1 MYRISNLNQ
10 LVLRHPR
17 CNAMMMSR
25 ETAGG
30 SFRLNAAEADFV
42 EVDYPV
48 QEEEFP
54 LSVVTLEVKAS
65 HDS

>member
-1 MYRISNLNQ
+1 
-10 LVLRHPR
+10 
-17 CNAMMMSR
+17 
-25 ETAGG
+25 
-30 SFRLNAAEADFV
+30 LNAAEAYFV

-65 HDS
+65 HEGSVKSKTLCLRLLD